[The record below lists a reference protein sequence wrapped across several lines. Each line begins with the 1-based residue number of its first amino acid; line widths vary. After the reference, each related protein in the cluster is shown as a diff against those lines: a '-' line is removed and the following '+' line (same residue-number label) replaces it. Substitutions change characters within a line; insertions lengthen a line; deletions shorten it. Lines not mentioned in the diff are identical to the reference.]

1 MPELPEVETIRRDLL
16 SQLVGQSFESVVLGD
31 AKVVHTPSSAEFC
44 ERIRNQKIEDVRR
57 RGKYLLLPLSDG
69 ATLIIH
75 LKMSGHLQFRAL
87 PEDAELRPRAVF
99 RLDNGGELHFY
110 DRRKLGMMWLA
121 DDEDKIV
128 GKLGPEPLD
137 SEFTAEVL
145 GVALGRYN
153 VAAKTLLCDQHV
165 IAGIGNMYADEAL
178 FAARIHPMTKG
189 RDLTPNDVK
198 RLYTAIR
205 EILAS
210 AIVNGGASVD
220 TYQRPTGELGFAQF
234 FFRVAHRRNESCLDC
249 SSPLQRIV
257 VRGRGTYFCPI
268 CQVLKPAK
276 LVEP

>member
-16 SQLVGQSFESVVLGD
+16 SQLVGRGFESVELSD
-31 AKVVHTPSSAEFC
+31 AKVVHTPSPDDFC
-44 ERIRNQKIEDVRR
+44 EGIRNQGIRDVRR
-57 RGKYLLLPLSDG
+57 RGKYLILPLSGGD
-69 ATLIIH
+69 TLIIH
-75 LKMSGHLQFRAL
+75 LKMSGILQFRTL
-87 PEDAELRPRAVF
+87 PDEAEMSPRAVF

-110 DRRKLGMMWLA
+110 DRRKLGIMWLT
-121 DDEDKIV
+121 DDERKVV

-137 SEFTAEVL
+137 SEFTPEVL
-145 GVALGRYN
+145 GAALGRYN
-153 VAAKTLLCDQHV
+153 VAVKTLLCDQHV
-165 IAGIGNMYADEAL
+165 VAGIGNMYADEAL

-189 RDLTPNDVK
+189 KDLTPSDVK
-198 RLYTAIR
+198 RLHTAIH
-205 EILAS
+205 EVLAS

-257 VRGRGTYFCPI
+257 VRGRGTYFCPT
-268 CQVLKPAK
+268 CQVMKPAR

>member
-16 SQLVGQSFESVVLGD
+16 PQLVGRGFEGVELSD
-31 AKVVHTPSSAEFC
+31 AKVVHTPSSEEFT
-44 ERIRNQKIEDVRR
+44 ERIQGQEIKDVRR
-57 RGKYLLLPLSDG
+57 RGKYLIIPLSGGD
-69 ATLIIH
+69 TLIIH
-75 LKMSGHLQFRAL
+75 LKMSGFLHFRAL
-87 PEDAELRPRAVF
+87 PDESEMRPRAVF

-110 DRRKLGMMWLA
+110 DRRKLGMMWVT

-137 SEFTAEVL
+137 SEFTVEVL
-145 GVALGRYN
+145 GAALGRYN

-178 FAARIHPMTKG
+178 FAARIHPLTKG
-189 RDLTPNDVK
+189 KDLTVNAVK
-198 RLYTAIR
+198 RLHTAIR

-257 VRGRGTYFCPI
+257 VRGRGTYFCPT
-268 CQVLKPAK
+268 CQVLNQAK
-276 LVEP
+276 IVEP